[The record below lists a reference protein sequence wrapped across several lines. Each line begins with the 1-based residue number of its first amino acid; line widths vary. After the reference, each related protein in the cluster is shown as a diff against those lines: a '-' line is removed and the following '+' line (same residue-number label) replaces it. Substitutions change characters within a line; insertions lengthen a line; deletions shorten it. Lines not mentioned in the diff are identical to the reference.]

1 MKIKSSLLPAMTA
14 ATVSLFALLPGTASA
29 IDGTIQIT
37 GKVTASTCNL
47 NGATSPVTIN
57 VALPTVSTA
66 ALPSA
71 GSVAGRTPFSIALT
85 NCSASMTKAQT
96 YFEPGPT
103 INSATNNLILQG
115 AGVAANV
122 ELQLLNADASKIVL
136 GNPLATQ
143 NSQIGN
149 VTAGTGTLSYF
160 AQYVATGAS
169 GAGSANSSVTFTM
182 IYQ

>member
-1 MKIKSSLLPAMTA
+1 MKIKSTLLPVMTA
-14 ATVSLFALLPGTASA
+14 ATVSMLALLPGTASA
-29 IDGTIQIT
+29 IDGTINIT

-47 NGATSPVTIN
+47 NGATAPVTIN

-66 ALPSA
+66 ALATA
-71 GSVAGRTPFSIALT
+71 GSVAGRTPFTIALT

-103 INSATNNLILQG
+103 INAASNNLILQG

-122 ELQLLNADASKIVL
+122 ELQLLNADASKILL

-149 VTAGTGTLSYF
+149 VTSGSGTLNYF
-160 AQYVATGAS
+160 AQYIATGAS